1 MKLSKILGVAAFAAL
16 ALMAFASTASAE
28 TTLET
33 NGTEKPSEAVTL
45 ETTLTSSATLESTSG
60 VFSNT
65 CSTSTVSGT
74 TESDGE
80 GAKFTGPK
88 VSGNVSA
95 LSFSNCTHS
104 PVVVNSRGS
113 LSVERIGTTT
123 NGTVK
128 SSGASVTVPVTVFGS
143 VVSTT
148 CTTTATDIGTLN
160 GTASGASS
168 ITLNAILTC
177 SGVLPSAR
185 WTGTYT
191 VTGHSIGV
199 VS

>member
-16 ALMAFASTASAE
+16 ALMAFASTASA

-33 NGTEKPSEAVTL
+33 NGVTQSGGV
-45 ETTLTSSATLESTSG
+45 TIKSTASSTITLESTSG

-65 CSTSTVSGT
+65 CSTSTVEGTTSVTSGT
-74 TESDGE
+74 T
-80 GAKFTGPK
+80 
-88 VSGNVSA
+88 VSGSISA

-104 PVVVNSRGS
+104 PVVVVSKGS

-123 NGTVK
+123 NGTVR
-128 SSGASVTVPVTVFGS
+128 SSGAEVTVPVTIFGS

-148 CTTTATDIGTLN
+148 CKTNNTDIGTLT
-160 GTASGASS
+160 GSSVSGGSK
-168 ITLNAILTC
+168 ITLSAILEC
-177 SGVLPSAR
+177 GGVLPSAR

-191 VTGHSIGV
+191 ITGHGIGV
-199 VS
+199 VA